1 MKVFYLRGYYCP
13 NIFKYNG
20 LPRKIP
26 IITAVFCTLMC
37 LYAGQQ
43 VSAQE
48 AEPAATAIT
57 PLQIGDSIPDD
68 LWNMPLQV
76 VNHPEGKETITLADY
91 KGKLIIL
98 DFWATW
104 CGSCIAAMPRLDDI
118 EKNHGDSTLAIIPV
132 TYEEKDHV
140 IAFINSNPILNRLN
154 KKSVVQDST
163 LKRAFSHRLLP
174 HYAWIGHRGNVIH
187 ATNGNSIT
195 FENINKVLNSEDID
209 LEVKS
214 DHLDWDE
221 KMPILLDKPHAPSF
235 FRSVLLGIDKGY
247 PSRQNIIYN
256 KEEDKLR
263 VYALNRPIRSLYE
276 IAYRLPA
283 VYHPSRMVADKTNA
297 HDFDQVL
304 YCYEAEIA
312 GNDTAKLFSH
322 MQKNLDLQFNIR
334 SSMVGEERW
343 CWILK
348 NQDNKKQPKVSK
360 AQPFH
365 NLDEKSRE
373 KTILKGQ
380 YIYLLASI
388 LSKSYQDLP
397 LLNETEIRHTID
409 IELPVDLGNTEELNI
424 KLSAYGLALTKER
437 RKVETLYL
445 TGHKRVQKGQQP

>member
-1 MKVFYLRGYYCP
+1 MKRFLRAMAVLWP
-13 NIFKYNG
+13 N
-20 LPRKIP
+20 
-26 IITAVFCTLMC
+26 V
-37 LYAGQQ
+37 
-43 VSAQE
+43 
-48 AEPAATAIT
+48 
-57 PLQIGDSIPDD
+57 
-68 LWNMPLQV
+68 
-76 VNHPEGKETITLADY
+76 
-91 KGKLIIL
+91 
-98 DFWATW
+98 ATW

-118 EKNHGDSTLAIIPV
+118 EKKHGDSTLAIIPV

-163 LKRAFSHRLLP
+163 LKKAFSHRLLP
-174 HYAWIGHRGNVIH
+174 HYAWIGHRSNVIH

-297 HDFDQVL
+297 HVFAPAAFLCQL
-304 YCYEAEIA
+304 SLFRAQNSLWTAPQPIFHL
-312 GNDTAKLFSH
+312 DT
-322 MQKNLDLQFNIR
+322 R
-334 SSMVGEERW
+334 RRY
-343 CWILK
+343 
-348 NQDNKKQPKVSK
+348 P
-360 AQPFH
+360 
-365 NLDEKSRE
+365 
-373 KTILKGQ
+373 
-380 YIYLLASI
+380 
-388 LSKSYQDLP
+388 
-397 LLNETEIRHTID
+397 HTQRQ
-409 IELPVDLGNTEELNI
+409 LHHRNRT
-424 KLSAYGLALTKER
+424 A
-437 RKVETLYL
+437 
-445 TGHKRVQKGQQP
+445 